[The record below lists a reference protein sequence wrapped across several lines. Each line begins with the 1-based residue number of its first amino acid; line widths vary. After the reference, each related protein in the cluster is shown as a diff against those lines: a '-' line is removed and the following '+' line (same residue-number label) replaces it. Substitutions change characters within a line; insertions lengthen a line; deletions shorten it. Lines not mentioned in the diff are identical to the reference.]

1 MNKEAEKIISEN
13 QRVDNKL
20 LLAQNDRW
28 VMNMESCN
36 NNNKDINIESRS
48 IDSSL
53 DSIESSSSSELVEDA
68 SSSSS
73 SKSSSSTSIS
83 SFSSSN
89 NGPLYELSELMV
101 HLPIRY
107 IFFLYNIICDRLSQV
122 LLLFSSG
129 YFTYFDFGVLNVFL
143 YMCRRGLSKYYQGK
157 SQSFTSLA
165 NAVNVEDLPK
175 KVSPYRRKMMMK
187 SCKSYGGGLDSK
199 LHYPKGL
206 ISKKSTARGSL
217 LFSRHL

>member
-107 IFFLYNIICDRLSQV
+107 IFF
-122 LLLFSSG
+122 
-129 YFTYFDFGVLNVFL
+129 
-143 YMCRRGLSKYYQGK
+143 
-157 SQSFTSLA
+157 SL
-165 NAVNVEDLPK
+165 
-175 KVSPYRRKMMMK
+175 
-187 SCKSYGGGLDSK
+187 
-199 LHYPKGL
+199 
-206 ISKKSTARGSL
+206 
-217 LFSRHL
+217 

>member
-1 MNKEAEKIISEN
+1 M
-13 QRVDNKL
+13 L
-20 LLAQNDRW
+20 LLLLLLNQ
-28 VMNMESCN
+28 VHQHQYHHFLLQ
-36 NNNKDINIESRS
+36 I
-48 IDSSL
+48 
-53 DSIESSSSSELVEDA
+53 
-68 SSSSS
+68 
-73 SKSSSSTSIS
+73 
-83 SFSSSN
+83 
-89 NGPLYELSELMV
+89 MV
-101 HLPIRY
+101 HYTNYPSSWS
-107 IFFLYNIICDRLSQV
+107 IFLS
-122 LLLFSSG
+122 
-129 YFTYFDFGVLNVFL
+129 
-143 YMCRRGLSKYYQGK
+143 GLSKYYQGK